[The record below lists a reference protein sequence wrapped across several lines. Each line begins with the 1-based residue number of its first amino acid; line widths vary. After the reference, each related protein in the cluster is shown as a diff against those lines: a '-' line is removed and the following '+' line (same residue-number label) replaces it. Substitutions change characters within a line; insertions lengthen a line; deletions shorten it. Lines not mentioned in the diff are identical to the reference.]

1 MQRHL
6 GVGAGAGAPL
16 LEYGLHCEAVA
27 RIGTRDLDDPTEAA
41 LAEHL
46 VHLVKLRVRARARAR
61 ARVRVRVRARARARV
76 RVRVRV
82 RVRLTLTC

>member
-27 RIGTRDLDDPTEAA
+27 GIGTRDLDDPTEAA

-61 ARVRVRVRARARARV
+61 ARARVRVRVRARARV
-76 RVRVRV
+76 RVIPSAHWSVRG
-82 RVRLTLTC
+82 